1 MGTNM
6 KRIIIDTNFYVAFKR
21 NDAEAVN
28 LLQRADYIG
37 VNTVIFGELLA
48 GFRCGNKERDNRA
61 ELDRFLDSARVNLL
75 VVDDETSEFYAQVF
89 SELRQKGRPIPSN
102 DLWLAASALQ
112 HGLALATFDD
122 HFTHISSILLALR

>member
-1 MGTNM
+1 M

-37 VNTVIFGELLA
+37 VNTVILGELLA

-75 VVDDETSEFYAQVF
+75 AVDDETSEFYAQVF